1 MGGETTAGLEIT
13 DLSKQLGGNTVVK
26 GISLSARQGELVC
39 LLGPSGCG
47 KTTTL
52 RMIGGFLKPDGGR
65 IAIAGRD
72 VTDLPPERRPTAMVF
87 QNYALWPHMSV
98 YKNIAYGLRL
108 RKMHKRDID
117 ERVDAVLK
125 MVNLAH
131 LRNRSPVALS
141 GGEQQRV
148 ALARAVVLEPSLLL
162 LDEPLS
168 NLDAKLRVGV
178 REEIREIQQRLQIT
192 TVFVTHDQDEALSIA
207 DRIAVMSSGNIE
219 QCADPD
225 ELYRRPECR
234 FVASFIGTMNLF
246 DGRVASGGVVIDP
259 GEVFVPCE
267 DGVLSDLPD
276 EEGTRW
282 EIAVRPEDVLVSPVD
297 ATDVLPHL
305 GRIVRQ
311 VPHGHFKEVL
321 VGFDHEVSIRSFV
334 GPEVDCSGP
343 VVATIRRL
351 LLYRDG
357 ALAYESRS
365 PQADADR
372 RRIPLPARS
381 VAEMTG

>member
-1 MGGETTAGLEIT
+1 MSGQTAGGLEIT
-13 DLSKQLGGNTVVK
+13 NLSKRLGGNAVVK
-26 GISLSARQGELVC
+26 GISLSARQGEFVC

-52 RMIGGFLKPDGGR
+52 RLIGGFLKPDGGR
-65 IAIAGRD
+65 IAISGRD

-98 YKNIAYGLRL
+98 YKNIAYGLRI
-108 RKMHKRDID
+108 RKMQKREID

-131 LRNRSPVALS
+131 AKNRSPAALS

-178 REEIREIQQRLQIT
+178 REEIRQIQRRLQIT
-192 TVFVTHDQDEALSIA
+192 AVFVTHDQDEALSIA
-207 DRIAVMSSGNIE
+207 DRIAVMSNGSIE

-225 ELYRRPECR
+225 ELYRRPGGR

-246 DGRVASGGVVIDP
+246 EGRVASGGVVIDP

-267 DGVLSDLPD
+267 DGVLSDLPG
-276 EEGTRW
+276 EGGARW
-282 EIAVRPEDVLVSPVD
+282 EIAVRPEDVRVTPVD
-297 ATDVLPHL
+297 TTDVLPHA
-305 GRIVRQ
+305 GSVVRQ

-321 VGFDHEVSIRSFV
+321 VSFDDEVSIRAFV
-334 GPEVDCSGP
+334 GPEVDCSGR

-357 ALAYESRS
+357 VLAYESRGTR
-365 PQADADR
+365 PDAGGR
-372 RRIPLPARS
+372 RTELPARS
-381 VAEMTG
+381 VAKVTG